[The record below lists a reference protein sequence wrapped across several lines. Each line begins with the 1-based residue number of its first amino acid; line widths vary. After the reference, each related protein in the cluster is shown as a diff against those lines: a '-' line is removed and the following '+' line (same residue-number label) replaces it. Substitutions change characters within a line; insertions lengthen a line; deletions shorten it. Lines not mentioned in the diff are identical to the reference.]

1 MHETAAVQLQ
11 RVLTLIPHVAD
22 GDEHSV
28 DEIAAVVGT
37 TKEELMSDFLSL
49 SERFD
54 VPGAFVEGVAIYLEE
69 NTVSVTASHFHR
81 PMRLTM
87 SELTALELGLSLL
100 RRSRTPAEHA
110 PIDRALERLRQ
121 TVSRLDAADPHEGLR
136 YAELSDAGSA
146 AHLSVMR
153 SAIRHHQKVRIRYR
167 AGGATES
174 TVRDVSPHALLFAEQ
189 MWYVAAANDDGEP
202 RFYRLDRIE
211 SVEQLAERFEPDAS
225 AMSRVL
231 ESGRAFDS
239 DSERRMTVRYS
250 PRVARWVAEREGKEL
265 ASDGSLTM
273 EHVVADDSWAI
284 RHVLQYGPDAEILEP
299 ESLRAMIREKL
310 ESM

>member
-11 RVLTLIPHVAD
+11 RVLTLSPHLAD

-37 TKEELMSDFLSL
+37 TRDELMSDLLSL

-54 VPGAFVEGVAIYLEE
+54 VPGAFVEGVAIYVEE

-87 SELTALELGLSLL
+87 SELSALELGLSLL

-110 PIDRALERLRQ
+110 PIDRALERLRL
-121 TVSRLDAADPHEGLR
+121 TVSRLDAADPHEGIR

-146 AHLSVMR
+146 AHLSVLR
-153 SAIRHHQKVRIRYR
+153 SAIRDHKKVRIGYR
-167 AGGATES
+167 SGGATES
-174 TVRDVSPHALLFAEQ
+174 TMRDVSPHSLLFAEQ
-189 MWYVAAANDDGEP
+189 MWYVASANDDGES

-211 SVEQLAERFEPDAS
+211 SVEKLSEKVEPDAT
-225 AMSRVL
+225 ATSRAR
-231 ESGRAFDS
+231 ESGRVFDS
-239 DSERRMTVRYS
+239 DSNRRMTVYYS
-250 PRVARWVAEREGKEL
+250 PRVARWVAEREGKQL
-265 ASDGSLTM
+265 ASDGSLTL

-284 RHVLQYGPDAEILEP
+284 RHVLQYGADAEILEP
-299 ESLRAMIREKL
+299 ESLREMILAKLDAM
-310 ESM
+310 